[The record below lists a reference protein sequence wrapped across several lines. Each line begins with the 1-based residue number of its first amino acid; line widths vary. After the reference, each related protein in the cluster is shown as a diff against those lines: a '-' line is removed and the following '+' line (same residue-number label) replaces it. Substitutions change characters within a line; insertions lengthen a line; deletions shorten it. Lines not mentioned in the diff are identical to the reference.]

1 MKSNR
6 LNQWNRLKGILW
18 EEYILDVGGIQ
29 KIIYI
34 LKIMFF
40 LEFFALLSDLCPVNY
55 WFGWIEQVVEYDI
68 SNVIPVVAITWGA
81 VSIPMGFLL
90 GQIEHRNYG
99 IRLIDFLVASLGM
112 SDSVFLIGSFWGQL
126 VYIVLAS
133 TYNRPVLFTVVTWTQ
148 LMYIFCFFY
157 LVMLSI
163 SHKAIENTICRQSG
177 EICKKLKEKN
187 EALEKELK
195 NKNLRIQNNLLINY
209 TNTTEMRHWLLLDM
223 VKNID
228 YYRFEDVESLKKI
241 LVKEVCPNLRGLLG
255 RKAVYDL
262 FKIML
267 SVAEKEIIK
276 QIAFDI
282 FSAEVSVDTRKGILA
297 ALISERDGDLYQLC
311 INLIENLE
319 DYNMERSYT
328 EHMFIWTI
336 LWGMHQK
343 MCAMNPMER
352 LQNDV
357 FISFLQKSAKEYKID
372 FMGYDRNLFN
382 SLILQ
387 SCLDIMML
395 TRVDVADRIIAQL
408 FEYKLEF

>member
-1 MKSNR
+1 MKNNR
-6 LNQWNRLKGILW
+6 LDQWNRLKGILW
-18 EEYILDVGGIQ
+18 EKYILEIRGIQ

-40 LEFFALLSDLCPVNY
+40 LEFFALLADLCPANY
-55 WFGWIEQVVEYDI
+55 WFGWIEQVVKYDI
-68 SNVIPVVAITWGA
+68 SNVIAVVAITWGA

-99 IRLIDFLVASLGM
+99 IRLIDFLVASLGIG
-112 SDSVFLIGSFWGQL
+112 DSAFLISSFWGQL

-163 SHKAIENTICRQSG
+163 SHKAIENTICRQS
-177 EICKKLKEKN
+177 EKICKKLKEKN
-187 EALEKELK
+187 EALEKELQ
-195 NKNLRIQNNLLINY
+195 NKNLKLQNNLLISY
-209 TNTTEMRHWLLLDM
+209 TNMAEMRHWLLLDM

-241 LVKEVCPNLRGLLG
+241 LVKEVCPNLSGLLG

-262 FKIML
+262 FRIML
-267 SVAEKEIIK
+267 SVAEKEAIK

-282 FSAEVSVDTRKGILA
+282 FSAKVSVDTRKGILA

-311 INLIENLE
+311 INLIENFE
-319 DYNMERSYT
+319 NYCTEKPHI

-343 MCAMNPMER
+343 IYAMNPMER

-357 FISFLQKSAKEYKID
+357 FISSLQKSAKEYEID
-372 FMGYDRNLFN
+372 FRGYDRDLFN
-382 SLILQ
+382 NLILQ
-387 SCLDIMML
+387 SCQDIMML
-395 TRVDVADRIIAQL
+395 TRADVADRIIAQL